1 MANPRSTI
9 AVKAM
14 LKMDCWK
21 SLLNDQDEEGYTPL
35 MLACRIKGNRVHCYL
50 LRYVVAELTKKSHSG
65 LTIEK
70 HRSILGNRNN
80 LHFVRYQSNLRSP
93 PGSKVAET
101 LLDHGARPDIM
112 TSQGQSVVHYCS
124 IAGDISFLRY
134 IANKID
140 LRRYCRLQAA
150 GGVEPLHLAS
160 QHGNSGLD
168 FYF

>member
-1 MANPRSTI
+1 M
-9 AVKAM
+9 
-14 LKMDCWK
+14 
-21 SLLNDQDEEGYTPL
+21 
-35 MLACRIKGNRVHCYL
+35 HCYL
-50 LRYVVAELTKKSHSG
+50 LSHVVAKLTKKVPLG
-65 LTIEK
+65 FNNREAPKYLGEK
-70 HRSILGNRNN
+70 ELFTLCKTS
-80 LHFVRYQSNLRSP
+80 VQLRSP

-160 QHGNSGLD
+160 QHGNFGSD
-168 FYF
+168 FYI